1 MIINSKLV
9 GNTIN
14 IGSTNISTTGTA
26 IDIGIDG
33 TPTVSIKNFEKKK
46 HLKCLELLEKKF
58 KNYKPKRI
66 HKKNIMFNEYFRKSV
81 YILFFKSKIVYI
93 GLSDCPYGR
102 IKQHKDKIFDQFR
115 ILHGKKERIPFWEK
129 KLIKMFQPKYN
140 KQYNN
145 RRKENGK

>member
-9 GNTIN
+9 TN

-26 IDIGIDG
+26 IDIGIGYDH
-33 TPTVSIKNFEKKK
+33 TVSMKNIKK
-46 HLKCLELLEKKF
+46 ELLEKKF

>member
-1 MIINSKLV
+1 MIINSKLLT
-9 GNTIN
+9 NTIN

-26 IDIGIDG
+26 IDIGIGCDH
-33 TPTVSIKNFEKKK
+33 TFSIKNYKKQ
-46 HLKCLELLEKKF
+46 LLEKKF

-129 KLIKMFQPKYN
+129 KLIKMFKPKYN
-140 KQYNN
+140 KQYNK